1 MKRCFLISML
11 FMYLIFPIFAEEF
24 SKMKGKIGDVWI
36 QYDHVFFTVCQG
48 ESPDLCGGVYL
59 PLEHKLFQPAYTA
72 VMNAKA
78 MNHDV
83 TVFGEPTEGN
93 RLNFIKMLLP

>member
-1 MKRCFLISML
+1 ML
-11 FMYLIFPIFAEEF
+11 FMYLISPISAE
-24 SKMKGKIGDVWI
+24 KAPKLKGKIGNVWI
-36 QYDHVFFTVCQG
+36 EGERVFFTVCQG